1 MELGIDEMLA
11 PAKGEAARGLRSA
24 KSKMIEV
31 SLPAGDPR
39 LPVPELPVR
48 LSDIKTAASAL
59 RTGKQAAAKAHL
71 VKFDQLPFIERNAAG
86 EPVRGLAIDRWA
98 YTNGALLIAGWVIGV
113 GDEEIRIDGAADGSD
128 VLVSVFRRPDVEDAF
143 PALRSTTKGLLAVI
157 KPGEADRFSL
167 FGFTVQLPPRREND
181 TSCEALLAEH
191 RERMGFLLRNLPH
204 DSPELS
210 RVAAQIP
217 AAPDTY
223 RRARGFLEQAR
234 GVPNHGGLVIGWAVN
249 LPGVQLAL
257 LDPAGRMMTLAGA
270 IRWYREDIVQAV
282 GQDYG
287 NYTFNSGLLQ
297 AWQHAFRIGD
307 EIRLVVFDGDA
318 AYMLSAGRWEAAPTE
333 PTSFARWAFELP
345 TPLDRFCERMEN
357 HDGAIIESL
366 IARDRAHWRTV
377 VPDVHQFGLPVENP
391 KCSII
396 VPLYG
401 RFDFL
406 LNQMLEFSEDE
417 QIKHGADLIY
427 VVDDP
432 RIASNV
438 VQQAW
443 LLYEANRVPFRLVVS
458 PDNRGYAG
466 ANNLGI
472 SVSRA
477 PYLLLLNS
485 DVIPVEPGWLDK
497 MLAAIDRDP
506 SVGIVGARLFYPNG
520 SIQHDGM
527 SFQWEPSWNA
537 FLNKHPRSGME
548 ASTASVEGKNH
559 AAVSAAC
566 LLIRRS
572 TYDSVGGLDEGFLIG
587 DFEDSDLCLKVRQQ
601 GLRII
606 CLGDLNLT
614 HLERQ
619 SFTGIGAN
627 GFRERVSRYNAWRHQ
642 RRWSDYIEA
651 LARVTEVSK

>member
-1 MELGIDEMLA
+1 MELAIDER
-11 PAKGEAARGLRSA
+11 PASPRGDSARGIRGT
-24 KSKMIEV
+24 KKMIEL
-31 SLPAGDPR
+31 SLPVDDPR
-39 LPVPELPVR
+39 LPVPELPAMFSSVKSSAPAQRSGNQVVAKPR
-48 LSDIKTAASAL
+48 LVT
-59 RTGKQAAAKAHL
+59 
-71 VKFDQLPFIERNAAG
+71 FDQLPLIERNAAG
-86 EPVRGLAIDRWA
+86 EPIRGVAIDRWS
-98 YTNGALLIAGWVIGV
+98 YTDGALLIAGWVIGV
-113 GDEEIRIDGAADGSD
+113 DDEHVAANGAADTLE
-128 VLVSVFRRPDVEDAF
+128 VLVSVFRRPDVESAF
-143 PALRSTTKGLLAVI
+143 PALRSSTKGMLAII
-157 KPGEADRFSL
+157 KLGEADRFTL
-167 FGFTVQLPPRREND
+167 FGFTIQLPPRRDND
-181 TSCEALLAEH
+181 TSCDALLAEH
-191 RERMGFLLRNLPH
+191 RERMGFLLRNLPD

-217 AAPDTY
+217 AAPETY

-234 GVPNHGGLVIGWAVN
+234 GVPSHGGLVIGWTVN
-249 LPGVQLAL
+249 LPGVKLAL
-257 LDPAGRMMTLAGA
+257 LDPTGRMMPLASA

-287 NYTFNSGLLQ
+287 NYTFNSGMLQ
-297 AWQHAFRIGD
+297 AWHSPFRIGD

-318 AYMLSAGRWEAAPTE
+318 AYILSTGRWEAAPTE

-377 VPDVHQFGLPVENP
+377 VPDVHQFGPLVENP
-391 KCSII
+391 KCSIVI
-396 VPLYG
+396 PLYG

-417 QIKHGADLIY
+417 QIKSGADLIY

-438 VQQAW
+438 IQQAW

-458 PDNRGYAG
+458 PENRGYAG

-477 PYLLLLNS
+477 PNLLLLNS
-485 DVIPVEPGWLDK
+485 DVIPVEPGWLNK
-497 MLAAIDRDP
+497 MLAAIDHDP

-548 ASTASVEGKNH
+548 AATESIAGQSH
-559 AAVSAAC
+559 PAVSAAC

-587 DFEDSDLCLKVRQQ
+587 DFEDSDLCLKVRQR

-606 CLGDLNLT
+606 CLSDLNLT

-651 LARVTEVSK
+651 LARAAEVSK